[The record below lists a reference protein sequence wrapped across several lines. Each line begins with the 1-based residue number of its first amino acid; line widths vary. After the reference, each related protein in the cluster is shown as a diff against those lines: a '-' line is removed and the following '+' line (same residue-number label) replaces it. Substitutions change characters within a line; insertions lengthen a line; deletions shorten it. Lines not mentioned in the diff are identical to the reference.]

1 MPAIL
6 YECHFLTNADDEA
19 RARTP
24 AFQSATAEAI
34 VDAVGEWLAHRGT
47 GP

>member
-1 MPAIL
+1 MSGA
-6 YECHFLTNADDEA
+6 NSEA
-19 RARTP
+19 RE
-24 AFQSATAEAI
+24 TAGGAAAEVKSKLNI